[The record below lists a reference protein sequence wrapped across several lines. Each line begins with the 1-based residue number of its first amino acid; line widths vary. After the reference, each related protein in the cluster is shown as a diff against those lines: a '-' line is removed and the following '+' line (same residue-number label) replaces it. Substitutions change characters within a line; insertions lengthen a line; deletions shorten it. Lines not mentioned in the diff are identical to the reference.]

1 MTNGTKIAVAG
12 ATGRLGKHV
21 VNVLNEQGHDV
32 VAFSRADGVDIETGQ
47 GLVEALEGVRVVID
61 VSSTPSPDKDVATA
75 FFTAAARNLH
85 EAGQKA
91 GVEQLVVASIIGIDG
106 TTAGYN
112 AAKVAHE
119 QALLEGPLPV
129 QILRAAQFHEL
140 VELMTQW
147 GTQGDTAYLAAMRTQ
162 LVAARTVAE
171 ELVRLALGPV
181 PETTAAP
188 FPEIAGPQP
197 ETMAGAAALL
207 AARRG
212 APAHVVEVNDQD
224 NPDGDV
230 FENGGLLAGPHAKLA
245 GPTFAEWLDAE
256 VSA

>member
-1 MTNGTKIAVAG
+1 MVKATKIAVAG
-12 ATGRLGKHV
+12 ATGRLGRHV
-21 VNVLNEQGHDV
+21 VDVLNEQGHDV
-32 VAFSRADGVDIETGQ
+32 VAFSRADGVDIETGR
-47 GLVEALEGVRVVID
+47 GLVDALDGVRVVID
-61 VSSTPSPDKDVATA
+61 VSSTPSPDREVATA

-91 GVEQLVVASIIGIDG
+91 GVERLVVASIIGIDG

-112 AAKVAHE
+112 AAKLAHE
-119 QALLEGPLPV
+119 RALLEGPLPV

-140 VELMTQW
+140 VELMMGW
-147 GTQGDTAYLAAMRTQ
+147 GTQGDTAYLAGMRTQ

-171 ELVRLALGPV
+171 ELVRLALGPA

-197 ETMAGAAALL
+197 ETMAGAATLL

-212 APAHVVEVNDQD
+212 APAHVVEVSDQD
-224 NPDGDV
+224 NPDREV
-230 FENGGLLAGPHAKLA
+230 FENGGLLPGPHAKLA
-245 GPTFAEWLDAE
+245 GPTFAEWVE
-256 VSA
+256 SVR

>member
-1 MTNGTKIAVAG
+1 MAKGTKIAVAG
-12 ATGRLGKHV
+12 ATGRLGRHV
-21 VNVLNEQGHDV
+21 VDVLNEQGHDV
-32 VAFSRADGVDIETGQ
+32 VAFSRADGVDIETGR
-47 GLVEALEGVRVVID
+47 GLVDALDGVRVVID
-61 VSSTPSPDKDVATA
+61 VSSTPSPDREVATA

-91 GVEQLVVASIIGIDG
+91 GVERLVVASIIGIDG

-112 AAKVAHE
+112 AAKLAHE
-119 QALLEGPLPV
+119 RALLEGPLPV

-140 VELMTQW
+140 VELMMGW
-147 GTQGDTAYLAAMRTQ
+147 GTQGDTAYLAGMRTQ

-171 ELVRLALGPV
+171 ELVRLALGPA

-197 ETMAGAAALL
+197 ETMADAATLL

-212 APAHVVEVNDQD
+212 APAHVVEVSDQD
-224 NPDGDV
+224 NPDREV
-230 FENGGLLAGPHAKLA
+230 FENGGLLPGPHAKLA
-245 GPTFAEWLDAE
+245 GPTFAEWIE
-256 VSA
+256 SVR